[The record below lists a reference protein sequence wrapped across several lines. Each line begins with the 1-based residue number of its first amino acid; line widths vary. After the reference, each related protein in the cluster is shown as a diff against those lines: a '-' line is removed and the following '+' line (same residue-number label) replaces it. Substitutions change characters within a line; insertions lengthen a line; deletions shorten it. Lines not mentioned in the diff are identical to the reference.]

1 MCGISG
7 VISFKNKID
16 SKTISKIIKS
26 IKNRG
31 PDDDGYWTSKDKKNL
46 LVNTRLSII
55 DTSERGKQP
64 MISSDNRHVIVFN
77 GEIYNYNDLKFEL
90 KEYNFKGKSDT
101 EVILYLYKKHKEHC
115 LNYLDGMF
123 AFAIY
128 DTFTQELFCARD
140 RFGIKPFYYFQDSK
154 GFYFSSEIN
163 TFEYIGFSMK
173 PNLHSVN
180 RYLSSEYYEHI
191 NQTFYK
197 NIFKLKPGHYIKF
210 RNKKKI
216 EIPYCNFI
224 EDLSKFEI
232 PKKNSDK
239 KFYFKELI
247 FNTISKSFVSDVP
260 ITIASSGGLDSS
272 IINYSAY
279 KKGKSINS
287 ISFSFD
293 DENFS
298 EKKYVDLI
306 SSKTNSRATYF
317 KSNSSIFKESINY
330 SIKKMNEPFAGLPI
344 IAYMLLIKN
353 KAKNKVIIDGSGLDE
368 MHCGYD
374 KYFNLKKE
382 IKLTVSQDKSKS
394 ILEGLTGK
402 KLKKYYSDKNI
413 KRIFKNFT
421 LDAMY
426 KDLFYIKLPRSLRFR
441 DKLSMLYGKEIRPA
455 FLDKNLAL
463 SFFKLKITSHYKEN
477 FGKYF
482 LRDLYSKELGR
493 KICFAKKRHIQT
505 PQTVWFRKDLKNW
518 ILNFCENLS
527 IVENGW
533 IDNKS
538 LKKNLDLF
546 FNGRINN
553 SFFIWQIINL
563 EIWFKTKF

>member
-7 VISFKNKID
+7 AISFKDKVD
-16 SKTISKIIKS
+16 TKTVSKIIKS

-31 PDDDGYWTSKDKKNL
+31 PDDDGYWISNDKKTV

-55 DTSERGKQP
+55 DTTKNGKQP
-64 MISSDNRHVIVFN
+64 IISSDKKHIIVFN
-77 GEIYNYNDLKFEL
+77 GEIYNYKLLKNKLNEF
-90 KEYNFKGKSDT
+90 NFKGTSDT
-101 EVILYLYKKHKEHC
+101 EVILYLYKKYKEKC
-115 LNYLDGMF
+115 LNYLEGMF

-128 DTFTQELFCARD
+128 DTSNQELFCARD
-140 RFGIKPFYYFQDSK
+140 RFGIKPFYYRLGSE

-163 TFEYIGFSMK
+163 TFECFGYSLK
-173 PNLHSVN
+173 PNLYSVN
-180 RYLSSEYYEHI
+180 RYLTSEYYEHI
-191 NQTFYK
+191 DQTFYK
-197 NIFKLKPGHYIKF
+197 NIYKLKPGHYIKF
-210 RNKKKI
+210 KNKKKI
-216 EIPYCNFI
+216 EIPYWNFI
-224 EDLSKFEI
+224 KDLSNFEI
-232 PKKNSDK
+232 PKKTNDK
-239 KFYFKELI
+239 KVYFHNLI
-247 FNTISKSFVSDVP
+247 FNSVSKSFTSDVP

-272 IINYSAY
+272 IINYTAF
-279 KKGKSINS
+279 KKGRSINS

-293 DENFS
+293 DKNFS

-306 SSKTNSRATYF
+306 SAKTKSRATYF
-317 KSNSSIFKESINY
+317 KSNSSIFKDNIKY
-330 SIKKMNEPFAGLPI
+330 SIEKMNEPFAGLPI

-374 KYFNLKKE
+374 KYFDLKKE

-394 ILEGLTGK
+394 ILKGLAGEN
-402 KLKKYYSDKNI
+402 LKKYFLSERI
-413 KRIFKNFT
+413 KPVFKDFT

-455 FLDKNLAL
+455 FLDKELAL
-463 SFFKLKITSHYKEN
+463 AFFKLKKKSHYKDN

-482 LRDLYSKELGR
+482 LRELYSQELGK
-493 KICFAKKRHIQT
+493 KICFSKKRHIQT
-505 PQTVWFRKDLKNW
+505 PQTVWFKNDLKEW
-518 ILNFCENLS
+518 IIKFFKKLS

-538 LKKNLDLF
+538 LEKNLELF
-546 FNGRINN
+546 FNGKINN

-563 EIWFKTKF
+563 EIWYKTKF

>member
-7 VISFKNKID
+7 VISHKNKINFQ
-16 SKTISKIIKS
+16 TISKVINS

-31 PDDDGYWTSKDKKNL
+31 PDDDGYWISNDKKNL

-55 DTSERGKQP
+55 DPTKNGKQP
-64 MISSDNRHVIVFN
+64 IISSDNRHIIVFN
-77 GEIYNYNDLKFEL
+77 GEIYNYKDLKFGL
-90 KEYNFKGKSDT
+90 KEYNFRGRSDT
-101 EVILYLYKKHKEHC
+101 EVVLYLYKKYKEMC
-115 LNYLDGMF
+115 LNYLEGMF

-128 DTFTQELFCARD
+128 DTLTQELFCARD
-140 RFGIKPFYYFQDSK
+140 RFGIKPFYYFQNDK

-163 TFEYIGFSMK
+163 TFEHLGFSIG
-173 PNLHSVN
+173 PNLFSVN

-191 NQTFYK
+191 DQTFYK

-210 RNKKKI
+210 KNKKRI
-216 EIPYCNFI
+216 EIPYWNFI

-232 PKKNSDK
+232 PKTNSDK
-239 KFYFKELI
+239 KSYFKNLI
-247 FNTISKSFVSDVP
+247 FNTVSKSFVSDVP

-272 IINYSAY
+272 IINYTAY

-287 ISFSFD
+287 ISFSFN

-306 SSKTNSRATYF
+306 SSKTNSNATFF
-317 KSNSSIFKESINY
+317 KSTSSIFKDNIKY

-374 KYFNLKKE
+374 KYFNLKKK

-394 ILEGLTGK
+394 ILAGLAGER
-402 KLKKYYSDKNI
+402 LKNYSIDENMKEV
-413 KRIFKNFT
+413 FKDFT

-455 FLDKNLAL
+455 FLDKKLAL
-463 SFFKLKITSHYKEN
+463 SFFKLKRTSHYKGN

-482 LRDLYSKELGR
+482 LRDLYSKELGK

-505 PQTVWFRKDLKNW
+505 PQTAWFKKDLKKW

-533 IDNKS
+533 IDNRS
-538 LKKNLDLF
+538 LRKNLDLF
-546 FNGRINN
+546 FNGKINN